1 MSKVVASIEDIR
13 LGVRAS
19 QESRYD
25 DAISSLSRV
34 IKSGVQTDVVLYHF
48 ARSLF
53 KVERYSESV
62 GYWEDLLAHHS
73 DTGSVDLKIKI
84 RMNLAYARYMAA
96 RAETKQ
102 GQFRQAIE
110 FLNKYL
116 DNHPGDKKTQSI
128 VPQLEELADDANMI
142 RNHLQV
148 AAAHIEAER
157 WSEASD
163 EFLALM

>member
-1 MSKVVASIEDIR
+1 LSKVVASIEDIR

-62 GYWEDLLAHHS
+62 RFWEDLLAHHS
-73 DTGSVDLKIKI
+73 DALSASLKIGI
-84 RMNLAYARYMAA
+84 RMNLAYARYMAV

-102 GQFRQAIE
+102 GRFRPAIE

-116 DNHPGDKKTQSI
+116 EHYPGDKKVQSI
-128 VPQLEELADDANMI
+128 IPQLEELAGVAETV
-142 RNHLQV
+142 RNHLK
-148 AAAHIEAER
+148 AADEHIKAER